1 MLVLEP
7 ELVAGLLD
15 YIEIVVEVAP
25 QALWVSWSKLDHN
38 ELAEQEAYPSEHH
51 RPLPKQRGLQRAP
64 SPAGIEHVVDE
75 VLDQSRHQ

>member
-7 ELVAGLLD
+7 ELVVGLLD
-15 YIEIVVEVAP
+15 CIEIVVEAAP

-38 ELAEQEAYPSEHH
+38 ELAEQEAFLSEHH

-64 SPAGIEHVVDE
+64 SLAGTAHVVDE
-75 VLDQSRHQ
+75 VLDRSRHQ

>member
-1 MLVLEP
+1 MCRFQQAAGVPTNDLEGPVLVLEP

-51 RPLPKQRGLQRAP
+51 RPLPKQRGL
-64 SPAGIEHVVDE
+64 
-75 VLDQSRHQ
+75 